1 MTKKK
6 NNTLHSRLY
15 WLLIPFA
22 FIVWS
27 LGPQPALLRT
37 MNVNESLIDP
47 ALTQSC
53 PLLAQVV
60 QYDYEVK
67 IPRRIW
73 KSEAANIILTLRAP
87 ADMKVLNEEALSA
100 CSLAVETDLS
110 AADLIAEPG
119 ETLIEPFI
127 GQKNQSFVYTVNLR
141 NAQVASGSLWIYAK
155 LKAADASSVTRL
167 PLFSIP
173 LEIGEV
179 SILGLPPMIVRYI
192 ALLVML
198 ILLAFYFRGKLNE
211 RK

>member
-1 MTKKK
+1 MAKKKK
-6 NNTLHSRLY
+6 NNLRSNLY

-27 LGPQPALLRT
+27 LWPQPSLLRT
-37 MNVNESLIDP
+37 MHVNESLIDP

-53 PLLAQVV
+53 PLLVQVAK
-60 QYDYEVK
+60 YDYEVK
-67 IPRRIW
+67 LPRRIW
-73 KSEAANIILTLRAP
+73 KSEAANIILTLRGP
-87 ADMKVLNEEALSA
+87 ADLKTMTSEEINA

-127 GQKNQSFVYTVNLR
+127 GQKNQSFIYTVNLR
-141 NAQVASGSLWIYAK
+141 NAQTASGSLWIYAK
-155 LKAADASSVTRL
+155 LKAANASSITRL

-179 SILGLPPMIVRYI
+179 SILGLPPAIVRYI